1 MKAAYRLH
9 LLLRQRTVGA
19 ADPQRTTSR
28 LAIIAFATTT
38 ALLLIVIGGVGAFR
52 DRADGLS
59 SDDVDSQYP
68 ALAITAAVL
77 LVIPLVA
84 LGGSA
89 ARLAVSRRDAR
100 LAALRLAGATTPQ
113 VTLIA
118 LLEAVTQGVIGA
130 VVGAV
135 GYLGLIP
142 VFALVHFQGRSFG
155 LGELWVGPL
164 TLAATLLGVIALAAL
179 SSLSSLARV
188 AITPLGVVN
197 RHTPLGPT
205 WIRLAVLGA
214 ALLAWIAVSRSRNA
228 EAMTLIV
235 VLALVFGA
243 VSVAG
248 PFVMWC
254 AGRWTVRRAKD
265 VPTLLAGRRIVDDPK
280 SAWRTV
286 GGVCLTTFIA
296 VLACTMQTFGADQAA
311 SAEDAQLFSDMATGA
326 YLTLAIAGVLAAVST
341 GVIQSARVIDQR
353 SAYRMLALSGTETAT
368 LDKAR
373 AAEVRIPLR
382 TGLIVSLLS
391 ATIFLIPLSIGFF
404 SNPIPTVQ
412 LAGSLAA
419 AVVLVELGAATARP
433 VLRNVLAR
441 ED

>member
-1 MKAAYRLH
+1 MRAAFRLH
-9 LLLRQRTVGA
+9 LLLRRRTIGA

-28 LAIIAFATTT
+28 LAITAFATTT
-38 ALLLIVIGGVGAFR
+38 ALLLIVLGGVGAFR
-52 DRADGLS
+52 ARADGLP
-59 SDDVDSQYP
+59 SDDLDSQYP

-77 LVIPLVA
+77 LVIPLAA

-113 VTLIA
+113 VTFIA
-118 LLEAVTQGVIGA
+118 LLEAVTQGALGA
-130 VVGAV
+130 LSGVL
-135 GYLGLIP
+135 GYLALIP
-142 VFALVHFQGRSFG
+142 VFALVRFQGRAFD

-164 TLAATLLGVIALAAL
+164 VLGATVLAVTALAAI
-179 SSLSSLARV
+179 SSLVSLTRV
-188 AITPLGVVN
+188 AITPLGVAN
-197 RHTPLGPT
+197 RQTPLGPT
-205 WIRLAVLGA
+205 WLRVALLAV
-214 ALLAWIAVSRSRNA
+214 ALLAWFAVTGMRGA
-228 EAMTLIV
+228 GATTLIA

-286 GGVCLTTFIA
+286 GGVCLTTFVA
-296 VLACTMQTFGADQAA
+296 VLACTMQTFGADQA
-311 SAEDAQLFSDMATGA
+311 EDAEQARYFTDLATGA

-353 SAYRMLALSGTETAT
+353 AAYRMLALAGTETAV
-368 LDKAR
+368 LDRAR

-382 TGLIVSLLS
+382 AGLVVALLS
-391 ATIFLIPLSIGFF
+391 ATIFLIPLSVGFF
-404 SNPIPTVQ
+404 SNPMPAVQ
-412 LAGSLAA
+412 LVVSLAA
-419 AVVLVELGAATARP
+419 AVALVLLGAATARP

-441 ED
+441 AD